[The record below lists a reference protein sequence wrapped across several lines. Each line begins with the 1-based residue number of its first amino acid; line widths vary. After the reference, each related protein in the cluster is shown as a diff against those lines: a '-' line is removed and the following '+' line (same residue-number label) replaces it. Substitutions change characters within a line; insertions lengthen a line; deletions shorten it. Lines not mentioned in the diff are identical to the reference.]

1 MPTDSVDMT
10 AEVKTLWQEVLRLLT
25 AVLSHAEVEFILS
38 DTAVSS
44 LCQCV
49 AETGQTSLKMSSLHA
64 VPTIA
69 KHLTA
74 GRLNLPYLYLS
85 ASLVS

>member
-1 MPTDSVDMT
+1 MSSDSADMT

-25 AVLSHAEVEFILS
+25 TVLSHAEVGFILS
-38 DTAVSS
+38 DTAVST

-49 AETGQTSLKMSSLHA
+49 AETSQTPLKMSALHA

-69 KHLTA
+69 NHLTA
-74 GRLNLPYLYLS
+74 GRL
-85 ASLVS
+85 